1 MSRRYDESAIKMAID
16 LTEQHHRPHPDALNG
31 WRTIGRAV
39 AGVLDQIDALK
50 TSRDYTPE
58 GRVKQIAAKYAEG
71 LTVLQPL
78 RESVA
83 RGRARLAAIE
93 ARVATASKS
102 TDLASLFEE
111 REIRDRLQGRDAL
124 QIQEFYMAAIAS
136 GDAAFVRAVE
146 HAPRAFALL
155 RPEDRALGTRMKL
168 EGDPDKALYDDI
180 SRDVAILE
188 DLIQSGTHDLN
199 EAAEADLR
207 LQTEAPAAV

>member
-1 MSRRYDESAIKMAID
+1 MSQRYDESAIAMTIHLA
-16 LTEQHHRPHPDALNG
+16 EQHHRPHPDALNG
-31 WRTIGRAV
+31 WREIGRAV
-39 AGVLDQIDALK
+39 AGVLEQIDALK

-83 RGRARLAAIE
+83 RGRKRLAEIE

-124 QIQEFYMAAIAS
+124 QIQELYVSAIAA
-136 GDAAFVRAVE
+136 GDAAFIRAVE

-155 RPEDRALGTRMKL
+155 RPEDRALGVRMKL
-168 EGDPDKALYDDI
+168 DGHPDKATYDEI
-180 SRDVAILE
+180 AKDVAILN
-188 DLIQSGTHDLN
+188 DLIESGAHDLN

-207 LQTEAPAAV
+207 LSTEAPATA